1 MKSLSQ
7 DWLAELN
14 LSPLWRAGK
23 DAGATESRSIVAPAS
38 LPAAADNNLRQGIH
52 NRGYLPHLKAEGGIY
67 FVTFRLADSLPQ
79 AVLDELEHIPA
90 ESRSKKIEADLDA
103 GHGECVLRNPEIAK
117 IIVQALTQFD
127 GERYVLHDWVVM
139 PNHVHLLITPRG
151 EHSLSDILHSLK
163 SYTATE
169 ANRHL
174 GRHGV
179 FWQHESYDRLIRD
192 QDEFDRCMHYVQ
204 QNPVR
209 AHLAAAPE
217 QYAFGRAGFVA
228 GKETGATEH
237 CPSAVS
243 ENHLAVAPASLL
255 ATTAAIEVAQM
266 DWPQLKQ
273 TVATC
278 TLCPLHEKRTQA
290 VFGVGDE
297 QADWLFVGEGP
308 GADEDIKGEPFVGQA
323 GKLLDNMLASISL
336 RRGEKVY
343 IANVVKCRPQG
354 NRNPEPVEVAAC
366 APFLDRQIELIA
378 PKLIVALGKV
388 AAVRLLGRD
397 ASIAS
402 LRGQVL
408 NYHGRPLIVTYHPA
422 YLLRSLLDKAKAWED
437 LCFIKRTM
445 QALQTARLAP
455 I

>member
-14 LSPLWRAGK
+14 LSPLWRER
-23 DAGATESRSIVAPAS
+23 TSVAQAPSPAINEQNH
-38 LPAAADNNLRQGIH
+38 LLQGIH
-52 NRGYLPHLKAEGGIY
+52 QRGYLPHLKAEGAVY
-67 FVTFRLADSLPQ
+67 SVTFRLADSLP
-79 AVLDELEHIPA
+79 ASVLDRIEQFPA
-90 ESRSKKIEADLDA
+90 DQRSQEIETYLNA
-103 GHGECVLRNPEIAK
+103 GHGEAWLARPPLAEMFVEVLRKRE
-117 IIVQALTQFD
+117 
-127 GERYVLHDWVVM
+127 GEQYRLHSWVVM
-139 PNHVHLLITPRG
+139 PNHVHLVIEPLAGHALSEILQAIKSTSAHRANQILQRSG
-151 EHSLSDILHSLK
+151 E
-163 SYTATE
+163 
-169 ANRHL
+169 
-174 GRHGV
+174 
-179 FWQHESYDRLIRD
+179 FWQRESYDHLVRD
-192 QDEFDRCMHYVQ
+192 DEDLARCNDYVYM
-204 QNPVR
+204 NPVR
-209 AHLAAAPE
+209 AGLAAAPE
-217 QYAFGRAGFVA
+217 SYAYSSVSMAGEGACATVLDVA
-228 GKETGATEH
+228 H
-237 CPSAVS
+237 
-243 ENHLAVAPASLL
+243 
-255 ATTAAIEVAQM
+255 M
-266 DWPQLKQ
+266 DWPRLKQ

-278 TLCPLHEKRTQA
+278 TLCPLHGKRTQA

-343 IANVVKCRPQG
+343 IANVVKCRPPG
-354 NRNPEPVEVAAC
+354 NRNPEPAEALAC

-422 YLLRSLLDKAKAWED
+422 YLLRSLVDKAKAWED